1 MAGRKLIMGI
11 DGGGSNTRV
20 IIASPDGDIAA
31 YIEDQKAAS
40 QHRDNQATDNF
51 KTAIRKALSV
61 AGCSPGE
68 ICGMAAGIAGYDRDQ
83 DLEWVK
89 ELTHLPEMT
98 CPKWHVNDAVAAH
111 YGALMAKPGVVVIS
125 GTGSIIFGIN
135 EEGQYIRNYDYH
147 HYAASAARFLAYDAV
162 YEAIAGHTDDTD
174 GRLVHDMLSHWNA
187 ADLGE
192 LALLGRNGFHDDR
205 RERDRGFGAF
215 APYVTEAA
223 AAGSSLAQA
232 VCDRSIHQI
241 VVGIRLLGRHF
252 QAETLRVACIGSV
265 ANSTYFQGKLKRIS
279 TDDPGRPFRLMD
291 PHFPPV
297 VGSFLYA
304 MEQLGIP
311 VTDSVLSKL
320 ERTLNVTNRGI
331 VES

>member
-11 DGGGSNTRV
+11 DGGGTNTRV
-20 IIASPDGDIAA
+20 IIASPEGNIAA

-40 QHRDNQATDNF
+40 QHRDNQATDNV

-111 YGALMAKPGVVVIS
+111 YGALMAKPGIVVIS

-135 EEGQYIRNYDYH
+135 EEGRYIRNYDYH
-147 HYAASAARFLAYDAV
+147 HYAASAARFLVYDAV

-192 LALLGRNGFHDDR
+192 LAHLGRNGFHDDR
-205 RERDRGFGAF
+205 RERDRVFGAF

-279 TDDPGRPFRLMD
+279 TDDPGRPFGLME
-291 PHFPPV
+291 PHFSPV

-304 MEQLGIP
+304 MEKLGLP
-311 VTDSVLSKL
+311 VTDSVLSRL
-320 ERTLNVTNRGI
+320 EDTLSVKNRAI

>member
-1 MAGRKLIMGI
+1 MVESKLIMGI

-20 IIASPDGDIAA
+20 IIASPDGNIVA
-31 YIEDQKAAS
+31 YVEDQKAAS
-40 QHRDNQATDNF
+40 HHRDDQATDNV
-51 KTAIRKALSV
+51 KTAIRKALSI
-61 AGCSPGE
+61 AGCSPGD
-68 ICGMAAGIAGYDRDQ
+68 ICGMAAGIAGYDRDK
-83 DLEWVK
+83 DLEWVQ
-89 ELTHLPEMT
+89 ELTQLQDMA

-111 YGALMAKPGVVVIS
+111 YGALMAQPGVVVIS

-174 GRLVHDMLSHWNA
+174 ADLILNMLSHWGA

-192 LALLGRNGFHDDR
+192 LAFMGRNGFHEDR
-205 RERDRGFGAF
+205 RERDRIFGAF

-223 AAGSSLAQA
+223 TEGSLLAQA

-241 VVGIRLLGRHF
+241 VVGIRLIGSHF
-252 QAETLRVACIGSV
+252 RAENLQVACIGSV
-265 ANSTYFQGKLKRIS
+265 ANSAYFQKKLGHIALS
-279 TDDPGRPFRLMD
+279 DPGRPFTLMA

-304 MEQLGIP
+304 MEQLGLP
-311 VTDSVLSKL
+311 VTDGVLKRLSCSA
-320 ERTLNVTNRGI
+320 GI
-331 VES
+331 WTSRLI